1 MLISAVM
8 PLMSIYRLPNGQYG
22 YRGHVI
28 NLPQDITTLATSLPR
43 LSKDLDI
50 LLVRKEGGENTHRDF
65 RVRRSVVLHALQW
78 LKQHNKYYHSIRID
92 FEALSQ
98 LPVDGDLTG
107 LKSVEDPVLDEDEE
121 QQPGDDKDT
130 HDRGSFVPVAAR
142 KLTEE
147 ESVRK
152 SVAER
157 QSPASEQILPWPSR
171 GETPINELTT
181 EGYISC
187 AFPTLLPTGA
197 GDYLAPR
204 ERTVTVGNYFKHL
217 IRYGDSRFA
226 RHPRFRYF
234 ALNTEMRWRAL
245 QTGRV
250 YIKQHPKDA
259 RLSLDELR
267 DMVGHEGDQLSSRV
281 LHYASS
287 LRGTRQYWFQQRS
300 RLVSMVDTLGLPTI
314 FFTHSAADCQW
325 PELARL
331 ICPDSPESSSS
342 RSAAVSENP
351 AIADWLFYER
361 ISKFMDAFYVGIM
374 KATDYWFRFE
384 WQHRGSPHVHGLAWL
399 QDAPD
404 VEQLLS
410 SDEDADVI
418 SAAEEI
424 TNYVD
429 GLISTMNPA
438 IATDRSNEE
447 WAAPKPKTN
456 PHVCNRSYAEVA
468 DYQMDLIDLIATCQ
482 RHTRCSAA
490 YCLKTKKGKQKCRFG
505 YPKPLQQV
513 TTIVTQ
519 EDGEPMVVTARND
532 SLLNAYNPV
541 QLSAWR
547 ANVDMQYVLS
557 RQKVIKYVAKYAT
570 KAEPRSKALRELFGN
585 IVRTIKDDGTSLKVV
600 QKLLVNTVGERDFSA
615 QETCHLLLQLPMYR
629 ATRDFVILSL
639 DGSREVDDNLEAD
652 RPVTVESQLDHYCTR
667 PRIPNH
673 EALSILQFV
682 QKYRMPKTV
691 GEALIPRRKEVV
703 VIPRPYVSPDPEG
716 PKYEQYCKQKL
727 MMHLPFRQLEDLLGE
742 CDTYAAA
749 YTLYLLSGNAPP
761 SLADDIHCL
770 KTVERERR
778 QRSTNVE
785 DEVRL

>member
-1 MLISAVM
+1 
-8 PLMSIYRLPNGQYG
+8 
-22 YRGHVI
+22 
-28 NLPQDITTLATSLPR
+28 
-43 LSKDLDI
+43 
-50 LLVRKEGGENTHRDF
+50 
-65 RVRRSVVLHALQW
+65 
-78 LKQHNKYYHSIRID
+78 
-92 FEALSQ
+92 
-98 LPVDGDLTG
+98 
-107 LKSVEDPVLDEDEE
+107 
-121 QQPGDDKDT
+121 
-130 HDRGSFVPVAAR
+130 
-142 KLTEE
+142 
-147 ESVRK
+147 
-152 SVAER
+152 
-157 QSPASEQILPWPSR
+157 
-171 GETPINELTT
+171 
-181 EGYISC
+181 
-187 AFPTLLPTGA
+187 
-197 GDYLAPR
+197 
-204 ERTVTVGNYFKHL
+204 
-217 IRYGDSRFA
+217 
-226 RHPRFRYF
+226 
-234 ALNTEMRWRAL
+234 
-245 QTGRV
+245 
-250 YIKQHPKDA
+250 
-259 RLSLDELR
+259 
-267 DMVGHEGDQLSSRV
+267 
-281 LHYASS
+281 
-287 LRGTRQYWFQQRS
+287 
-300 RLVSMVDTLGLPTI
+300 
-314 FFTHSAADCQW
+314 
-325 PELARL
+325 
-331 ICPDSPESSSS
+331 
-342 RSAAVSENP
+342 
-351 AIADWLFYER
+351 
-361 ISKFMDAFYVGIM
+361 
-374 KATDYWFRFE
+374 
-384 WQHRGSPHVHGLAWL
+384 
-399 QDAPD
+399 
-404 VEQLLS
+404 
-410 SDEDADVI
+410 
-418 SAAEEI
+418 
-424 TNYVD
+424 
-429 GLISTMNPA
+429 
-438 IATDRSNEE
+438 
-447 WAAPKPKTN
+447 
-456 PHVCNRSYAEVA
+456 
-468 DYQMDLIDLIATCQ
+468 MDLIDLIATCQ

-532 SLLNAYNPV
+532 SLLNAYNPM

-547 ANVDMQYVLS
+547 ANVDMQYILS

-691 GEALIPRRKEVV
+691 GEAFVPRRKEVV

-770 KTVERERR
+770 ETAERERR